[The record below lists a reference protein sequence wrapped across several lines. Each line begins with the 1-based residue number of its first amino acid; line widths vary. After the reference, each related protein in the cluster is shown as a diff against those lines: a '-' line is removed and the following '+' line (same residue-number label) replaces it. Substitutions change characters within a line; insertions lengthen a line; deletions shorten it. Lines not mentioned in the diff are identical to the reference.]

1 MNIIEELQSLDTSDP
16 GRWPLLFRLVS
27 VVVVFVA
34 VAMLGI
40 YMFVI
45 KTELPMLERVELE
58 EQELCRHRHQSSR
71 FRARLELSR
80 RVFLFWARRQLTEAA
95 K

>member
-34 VAMLGI
+34 VASATQGRSKPKHAALD
-40 YMFVI
+40 Y
-45 KTELPMLERVELE
+45 TPTDEELVSGA
-58 EQELCRHRHQSSR
+58 H
-71 FRARLELSR
+71 
-80 RVFLFWARRQLTEAA
+80 
-95 K
+95 